1 MVDATQFRAIPPQP
15 FNKLETFFSTT
26 KQKFQ
31 PNEDCLHLNIWR
43 QSTGKAKKPVI
54 IYFYGGGFINGHGSA
69 NYILQNILLS
79 NMGFLDWSYFKYD
92 KNNGLSDQ
100 IAVLKWVAHFI
111 KYFGGDP
118 DNVTLWGQSAGSMSI
133 QALMQQPQ
141 LDHYYHQVILS
152 GILQLDSAKLA

>member
-1 MVDATQFRAIPPQP
+1 
-15 FNKLETFFSTT
+15 
-26 KQKFQ
+26 
-31 PNEDCLHLNIWR
+31 
-43 QSTGKAKKPVI
+43 
-54 IYFYGGGFINGHGSA
+54 
-69 NYILQNILLS
+69 
-79 NMGFLDWSYFKYD
+79 

-141 LDHYYHQVILS
+141 LDHYYHQVML
-152 GILQLDSAKLA
+152 LMVVAL